1 MLVWDATC
9 PDTLAPSHITLA
21 ARECDAVAADAEH
34 RKRLKYTHLERSHY
48 FVPVAIETIG
58 AHGPEAKLFF
68 RELARRVASVNNE
81 PLSHQFL
88 VQRLAVAIQRGNAS
102 AVLGSLRVW
111 DKHECLIG
119 DFLVVVFVYLY
130 LFLFVLHCL
139 FSVLYS
145 ISIICIVFCS
155 SFLLYSRLYFLL
167 LLFFLFFF
175 IFVL

>member
-1 MLVWDATC
+1 MEGRQSVGVGRNMS
-9 PDTLAPSHITLA
+9 APSHITLV
-21 ARECDAVAADAEH
+21 AREGGAVAADAEH

-88 VQRLAVAIQRGNAS
+88 MQRLAVAIQRGNAS

-111 DKHECLIG
+111 DKHEWS
-119 DFLVVVFVYLY
+119 DW
-130 LFLFVLHCL
+130 
-139 FSVLYS
+139 
-145 ISIICIVFCS
+145 
-155 SFLLYSRLYFLL
+155 
-167 LLFFLFFF
+167 
-175 IFVL
+175 